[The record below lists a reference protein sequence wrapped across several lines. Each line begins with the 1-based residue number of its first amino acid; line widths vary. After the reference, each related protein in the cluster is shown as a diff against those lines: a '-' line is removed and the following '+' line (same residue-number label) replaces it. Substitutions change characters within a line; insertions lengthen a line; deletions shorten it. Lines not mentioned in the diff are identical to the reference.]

1 MDDVLV
7 SRHAGHVAS
16 LVEQCRSAD
25 GLLIAGGD
33 GTIFEVLQACD
44 RARQRL
50 GVLPLGRGNSLARDL
65 DLDSVTRGLES
76 VKAGVDRAIDLL
88 DVTLYWEG
96 GREWRG
102 VSASNLAIGYP
113 AAVASGARRFRWL
126 GAQSYTAAGLLA
138 QPQWSHMRM
147 ATGDVPAAARLTGLI
162 VSNSRYVG
170 PFLGFPAADLS
181 DGLFHTMELSSGRLR
196 QLAHNA
202 SSVLGLG
209 VYEPVARRDLQS
221 LRLWFEAPQLV
232 KIDGELRE
240 AVSEISVNLL
250 PRAATFRV
258 PAPRHG

>member
-7 SRHAGHVAS
+7 SQHAGHVTS
-16 LVEQCRSAD
+16 LVEECHSAD
-25 GLLIAGGD
+25 GILIGGGD

-50 GVLPLGRGNSLARDL
+50 GVLPIGRGNSLARDL
-65 DLDSVTRGLES
+65 NLDSVGRGIDS
-76 VKAGVDRAIDLL
+76 VTAGVDRTIDLL
-88 DVTLYWEG
+88 DVTLRWEG

-113 AAVASGARRFRWL
+113 AAVASGARGFRWL

-138 QPQWSHMRM
+138 QPRWRNLRM

-162 VSNSRYVG
+162 ISNSRYVG
-170 PFLGFPAADLS
+170 PFLGFPKADLS

-209 VYEPVARRDLQS
+209 LYEPVTRRDLQS
-221 LRLWFEAPQLV
+221 LRLWFETPELV
-232 KIDGELRE
+232 KIDGELHD

-250 PRAATFRV
+250 PCAATFRV
-258 PAPRHG
+258 PAPRHA